1 MQNIIKWYKIS
12 VEARNFTVCGLGEI
26 MAVSTSNVYG
36 NISIS
41 DSAIAKV
48 AKYAAL
54 ECYGIVDTVS
64 RRFTD
69 SLSEL
74 WKKQPDGKGI
84 KVITSGD
91 RIFIDVFV
99 IIKYGVSINAVAESL
114 KESVKYKVEKF
125 TGMIV
130 DTVNV
135 NIIGV
140 KL

>member
-1 MQNIIKWYKIS
+1 MS
-12 VEARNFTVCGLGEI
+12 VN
-26 MAVSTSNVYG
+26 TSNVYG
-36 NISIS
+36 KISIS
-41 DSAIAKV
+41 DQAIAKV
-48 AKYAAL
+48 AKNAAL

-64 RRFTD
+64 KRLTD
-69 SLSEL
+69 SLSDL
-74 WKKQPDGKGI
+74 FKKQPDGRGVKI
-84 KVITSGD
+84 VTSGD
-91 RIFIDVFV
+91 RIFINVNV

-114 KESVKYKVEKF
+114 KEGVKYKVEKF

>member
-1 MQNIIKWYKIS
+1 MS
-12 VEARNFTVCGLGEI
+12 VN
-26 MAVSTSNVYG
+26 TSNVYG
-36 NISIS
+36 KISIS

-48 AKYAAL
+48 AKNAAL

-64 RRFTD
+64 RKLTD

-74 WKKQPDGKGI
+74 LKRQPDGRGI
-84 KVITSGD
+84 KVVTEGD
-91 RIFIDVFV
+91 RIFINVNV

-114 KESVKYKVEKF
+114 KEGVKYKVEKF

>member
-1 MQNIIKWYKIS
+1 MS
-12 VEARNFTVCGLGEI
+12 VN
-26 MAVSTSNVYG
+26 TSNVYG
-36 NISIS
+36 KISIS

-48 AKYAAL
+48 AKNAAL

-64 RRFTD
+64 RKLTD

-74 WKKQPDGKGI
+74 LKRQPDGRGI
-84 KVITSGD
+84 KVVTSGY
-91 RIFIDVFV
+91 RIFIKVKV
-99 IIKYGVSINAVAESL
+99 IIKYGGSINAVAESL
-114 KESVKYKVEKF
+114 KEGVKYKVEKF

>member
-1 MQNIIKWYKIS
+1 
-12 VEARNFTVCGLGEI
+12 
-26 MAVSTSNVYG
+26 MAKN
-36 NISIS
+36 
-41 DSAIAKV
+41 
-48 AKYAAL
+48 AAL

-69 SLSEL
+69 TLSEL
-74 WKKQPDGKGI
+74 LKKQAGGRGI
-84 KVITSGD
+84 KVVTSGD
-91 RIFIDVFV
+91 RIFIDVYV

>member
-1 MQNIIKWYKIS
+1 MS
-12 VEARNFTVCGLGEI
+12 VN
-26 MAVSTSNVYG
+26 TSNVYG
-36 NISIS
+36 KISIS

-48 AKYAAL
+48 AKNATL
-54 ECYGIVDTVS
+54 DCYGIVDTVS

-69 SLSEL
+69 TISEL
-74 WKKQPDGKGI
+74 FKKQTNGRGT
-84 KVITSGD
+84 KVITDGD
-91 RIFIDVFV
+91 RIFIDVYV
-99 IIKYGVSINAVAESL
+99 VIKYGVSINAVAESL

>member
-1 MQNIIKWYKIS
+1 MS
-12 VEARNFTVCGLGEI
+12 VN
-26 MAVSTSNVYG
+26 TSNVYG
-36 NISIS
+36 KISIS
-41 DSAIAKV
+41 DAAIAKV
-48 AKYAAL
+48 AKSAAL
-54 ECYGIVDTVS
+54 DCYGIVDTVS
-64 RRFTD
+64 RRLTD

-74 WKKQPDGKGI
+74 LKKQPDGRGI
-84 KVITSGD
+84 KVVTNGD
-91 RIFIDVFV
+91 RIFIDVNV

-114 KESVKYKVEKF
+114 KESVKYKVERF

>member
-1 MQNIIKWYKIS
+1 MS
-12 VEARNFTVCGLGEI
+12 
-26 MAVSTSNVYG
+26 VSTSNVFG
-36 NISIS
+36 KISIS
-41 DSAIAKV
+41 DQAIAKV
-48 AKYAAL
+48 AKNAAL

-64 RRFTD
+64 RKLTD

-74 WKKQPDGKGI
+74 LKKQPDGRGV
-84 KVITSGD
+84 KVVTSGD
-91 RIFIDVFV
+91 RIFIDVNV

-114 KESVKYKVEKF
+114 KESVKYKVERF

>member
-1 MQNIIKWYKIS
+1 MS
-12 VEARNFTVCGLGEI
+12 VN
-26 MAVSTSNVYG
+26 TSNVYG
-36 NISIS
+36 KISIS

-48 AKYAAL
+48 TKNATL

-69 SLSEL
+69 TLAEL
-74 WKKQPDGKGI
+74 FKKQSTGRGI
-84 KVITSGD
+84 KVVTDGD
-91 RIFIDVFV
+91 RIFIDVYV

>member
-1 MQNIIKWYKIS
+1 MKADIFRLRIYRTG
-12 VEARNFTVCGLGEI
+12 VI
-26 MAVSTSNVYG
+26 MSVSTSNVYG
-36 NISIS
+36 KISIS
-41 DSAIAKV
+41 DAAISKV
-48 AKYAAL
+48 AKNAAL

-74 WKKQPDGKGI
+74 LKKQSGGKGI
-84 KVITSGD
+84 KVVTSGD
-91 RIFIDVFV
+91 RIFIDVYV

>member
-1 MQNIIKWYKIS
+1 MS
-12 VEARNFTVCGLGEI
+12 VN
-26 MAVSTSNVYG
+26 TSNVYG
-36 NISIS
+36 KISIS

-48 AKYAAL
+48 TKNATL

-64 RRFTD
+64 RRFFDT
-69 SLSEL
+69 LSQL
-74 WKKQPDGKGI
+74 FKKQSSEKGI
-84 KVITSGD
+84 KITTSGD
-91 RIFIDVFV
+91 RIFIDIYV

>member
-1 MQNIIKWYKIS
+1 MS
-12 VEARNFTVCGLGEI
+12 VN
-26 MAVSTSNVYG
+26 TSNVYG
-36 NISIS
+36 KISIS
-41 DSAIAKV
+41 DLAIAKV
-48 AKYAAL
+48 AKHATL

-64 RRFTD
+64 RGLAD

-74 WKKQPDGKGI
+74 LKKQPDGRGV
-84 KVITSGD
+84 KVVTSGD
-91 RIFIDVFV
+91 RIFINVNV

-114 KESVKYKVEKF
+114 KESIKYKVERF

-130 DTVNV
+130 DTIDV

>member
-1 MQNIIKWYKIS
+1 MS
-12 VEARNFTVCGLGEI
+12 VN
-26 MAVSTSNVYG
+26 TSNVYG
-36 NISIS
+36 KISIS
-41 DSAIAKV
+41 DLAIAKI
-48 AKYAAL
+48 ASNAAL

-74 WKKQPDGKGI
+74 LHKQSGGKGV
-84 KVITSGD
+84 KVTTSGD
-91 RIFIDVFV
+91 RIFIDVYV

-114 KESVKYKVEKF
+114 KEGIKYKVEKF

>member
-1 MQNIIKWYKIS
+1 MQFTQ
-12 VEARNFTVCGLGEI
+12 NFGDYN
-26 MAVSTSNVYG
+26 VSKHEQRIG
-36 NISIS
+36 KISIS

-48 AKYAAL
+48 AKNAAL
-54 ECYGIVDTVS
+54 ECYGIVDTSS
-64 RRFTD
+64 RKLTD

-74 WKKQPDGKGI
+74 LKKQPDGRGI
-84 KVITSGD
+84 KVVTSGD
-91 RIFIDVFV
+91 RIFIDVNV

-114 KESVKYKVEKF
+114 KEGVKYKVEKF

-135 NIIGV
+135 NVIGV

>member
-1 MQNIIKWYKIS
+1 MS
-12 VEARNFTVCGLGEI
+12 VN
-26 MAVSTSNVYG
+26 TSNVYG
-36 NISIS
+36 KISIS
-41 DSAIAKV
+41 DQAIAKV
-48 AKYAAL
+48 AKNAAL
-54 ECYGIVDTVS
+54 ECYGIVGTAARS
-64 RRFTD
+64 IGD

-74 WKKQPDGKGI
+74 LKKQPDGRGI
-84 KVITSGD
+84 KVATSGD
-91 RIFIDVFV
+91 RIFIDVNV

-114 KESVKYKVEKF
+114 KESVKYKVERF

>member
-1 MQNIIKWYKIS
+1 
-12 VEARNFTVCGLGEI
+12 
-26 MAVSTSNVYG
+26 MAVNTSNMYG
-36 NISIS
+36 KISIS
-41 DSAIAKV
+41 DLAIAKV
-48 AKYAAL
+48 AKNAAL

-64 RRFTD
+64 KRLKD
-69 SLSEL
+69 SITEL
-74 WKKQPDGKGI
+74 IKGQSDSKGVKI
-84 KVITSGD
+84 VTSGD
-91 RIFIDVFV
+91 RIFIDVYV

>member
-1 MQNIIKWYKIS
+1 MS
-12 VEARNFTVCGLGEI
+12 VN
-26 MAVSTSNVYG
+26 TSNVYG
-36 NISIS
+36 KISIS
-41 DSAIAKV
+41 DQAIAKV
-48 AKYAAL
+48 AKNAAL

-64 RRFTD
+64 RKLTD

-74 WKKQPDGKGI
+74 LKKQPDGRGV
-84 KVITSGD
+84 KVVTSGD
-91 RIFIDVFV
+91 RIFIDVNV
-99 IIKYGVSINAVAESL
+99 IIKYGVSINGVAECL
-114 KESVKYKVEKF
+114 KESVKYKVERF

>member
-1 MQNIIKWYKIS
+1 MS
-12 VEARNFTVCGLGEI
+12 VN
-26 MAVSTSNVYG
+26 TSNVYG
-36 NISIS
+36 KISIS
-41 DSAIAKV
+41 DTAIAKI
-48 AKYAAL
+48 AKNAAL

-64 RRFTD
+64 RRF
-69 SLSEL
+69 SEAFR
-74 WKKQPDGKGI
+74 KSSGRGI
-84 KVITSGD
+84 KVVTQGD
-91 RIFIDVFV
+91 RIFIDVYV

-114 KESVKYKVEKF
+114 KEGVKYKVENF

>member
-1 MQNIIKWYKIS
+1 MS
-12 VEARNFTVCGLGEI
+12 VN
-26 MAVSTSNVYG
+26 TSNVYG
-36 NISIS
+36 KISIS
-41 DSAIAKV
+41 DQAIAKV
-48 AKYAAL
+48 AKNAAL
-54 ECYGIVDTVS
+54 ECYGIVDTAS
-64 RRFTD
+64 RNIGD

-74 WKKQPDGKGI
+74 LRKQPDGRGI
-84 KVITSGD
+84 KIVTAGD
-91 RIFIDVFV
+91 RIFIDVNV

-114 KESVKYKVEKF
+114 KEGVKYKVERF

>member
-1 MQNIIKWYKIS
+1 MS
-12 VEARNFTVCGLGEI
+12 VN
-26 MAVSTSNVYG
+26 TSNVYG
-36 NISIS
+36 KISIS
-41 DSAIAKV
+41 DLAIAKV
-48 AKYAAL
+48 AANAAL

-69 SLSEL
+69 TMSEL
-74 WKKQPDGKGI
+74 LKKQAGKGV
-84 KVITSGD
+84 KVVTSGD
-91 RIFIDVFV
+91 RIFIDVYV

-114 KESVKYKVEKF
+114 KEGIKYKVEKF